1 MAWYIHSCASEKVL
15 ALTAPIFPVR
25 PTSSEAL
32 FGSAARGDA
41 DALSDRDVLIVDDDV
56 KRLAARTAELQANGV
71 SVASYTFAKLAALAK
86 MGALFVQHLKLE
98 ALVTRDDGARLSRLL
113 KDFEPRTDYSFEIAE
128 NAKLSALA
136 GAVPTGGRGLLLAA
150 DILYVSV
157 RNHGV
162 LSLAERG
169 VHVYAF
175 DAVAA
180 GLEVTGL
187 IAPGGARA
195 LGALRFLKC
204 LYRNGEAGGGEAV
217 RSVIE
222 SALGVLP
229 SEYFPRQIRGLSPHE
244 LSVIKIPADASAY
257 VVLRDLER
265 RLIALETLG
274 HDIGCDEKLA
284 RLQRWI
290 VNPRAY
296 AAMSYRLAPRMRA
309 LMSRMAEHHASPH
322 RAAIGRK

>member
-1 MAWYIHSCASEKVL
+1 MARYIHSRASEKVL
-15 ALTAPIFPVR
+15 ALTASIFPV
-25 PTSSEAL
+25 PPAASEAL
-32 FGSAARGDA
+32 FGSAARGNA

-56 KRLAARTAELQANGV
+56 KLLAARSAELQANGA
-71 SVASYTFAKLAALAK
+71 SVASYTFTKLAALAK
-86 MGALFVQHLKLE
+86 KGALFVQHLKLE
-98 ALVTRDDGARLSRLL
+98 ALLTRDDGGRLSRLL
-113 KDFEPRTDYSFEIAE
+113 NEFQPRTAYSVEIAE
-128 NAKLSALA
+128 NVKLSALA
-136 GAVPTGGRGLLLAA
+136 GAVPDGGRGLLLAA

-180 GLEVTGL
+180 GLEEAGL
-187 IAPGGARA
+187 IAPGGARI
-195 LGALRFLKC
+195 LSSLRFLKC
-204 LYRNGEAGGGEAV
+204 LYRNGETGGGEAT
-217 RSVIE
+217 RSAIE
-222 SALGVLP
+222 SALSVLP
-229 SEYFPRQIRGLSPHE
+229 AEYFPQQIHGLSLQE
-244 LSVIKIPADASAY
+244 LSVIRIGPNASAY

-265 RLIALETLG
+265 RLIGLETLG

-296 AAMSYRLAPRMRA
+296 AAMSHRLAPKMRA
-309 LMSRMAEHHASPH
+309 LISRTAERYALPH